1 MADPDTTVFLSYRRN
16 VSGPMAHLV
25 RNDLV
30 RHGFDVFMDVGSL
43 GGGEF
48 EPAILREIE
57 ARTHFLVLLE
67 PGSLDR
73 VGEPGDWLR
82 REIAHALARRRNI
95 VPLLAGG
102 VRMPPATDLPAD
114 LARLPSLNHVTAYH
128 EYLDAAMEKL
138 RDWLRHPPHPVRAS
152 SAAGVMLPDRLLRD
166 LSGLPPS
173 ALGQPVLAHLRGLSP
188 LLVGVS
194 WSTVDGAT
202 SYDVEQSSTAD
213 FIGARP
219 VHLRGDAT
227 TYDVRYS
234 ELDRGRFFR
243 VRAVASEGFDRG
255 PWSNVV
261 EVR

>member
-1 MADPDTTVFLSYRRN
+1 
-16 VSGPMAHLV
+16 
-25 RNDLV
+25 
-30 RHGFDVFMDVGSL
+30 
-43 GGGEF
+43 
-48 EPAILREIE
+48 
-57 ARTHFLVLLE
+57 
-67 PGSLDR
+67 
-73 VGEPGDWLR
+73 
-82 REIAHALARRRNI
+82 
-95 VPLLAGG
+95 
-102 VRMPPATDLPAD
+102 
-114 LARLPSLNHVTAYH
+114 
-128 EYLDAAMEKL
+128 
-138 RDWLRHPPHPVRAS
+138 
-152 SAAGVMLPDRLLRD
+152 MLPDRLLRD